1 MHAILHVILFDGVA
15 AGSDNKV
22 VEPEVTMPK
31 RTAKKTISRRDKM
44 FYRITGPGKRS
55 AVSGGVS
62 ASTISVRGIRQKF
75 GVSQEELARVTGYS
89 TRSVAGWE
97 SGQLVSD
104 SAHQKLIETER
115 LRSAL
120 AQIIPASEMGE
131 WLRTPNAAFEGQTP
145 IQIIERG
152 ESDRIWQMIF
162 QVDAN
167 VAS

>member
-1 MHAILHVILFDGVA
+1 MAR
-15 AGSDNKV
+15 
-22 VEPEVTMPK
+22 
-31 RTAKKTISRRDKM
+31 RTSKKTIGSRGKM
-44 FYRITGPGKRS
+44 FYRLTGAGKRN
-55 AVSGGVS
+55 APKGGFS
-62 ASTISVRGIRQKF
+62 SSTISVRGIRQKF
-75 GVSQEELARVTGYS
+75 GVSQEEMARVTGYS

-104 SAHQKLIETER
+104 SARQKLIETDR

-120 AQIIPASEMGE
+120 SQIIPEGQLGE

-162 QVDAN
+162 QLDAN